1 VRRAEQDLEQVAD
14 VSPLDKG
21 MTQREIRHHLVVIPP
36 SLSLPQDITPVDQ
49 FREDPMGGAFGD
61 SNGGGDVAQ
70 TDPWVVS
77 HAHED
82 VGVVGQEVP
91 AGRLRCQPRL

>member
-1 VRRAEQDLEQVAD
+1 
-14 VSPLDKG
+14 
-21 MTQREIRHHLVVIPP
+21 
-36 SLSLPQDITPVDQ
+36 
-49 FREDPMGGAFGD
+49 MGGAFGD

-77 HAHED
+77 HAHEH

-91 AGRLRCQPRL
+91 ARRLRCRTWL